1 MVKPNVYFSFAYTQK
16 RDIKL
21 FFRGRK
27 RRRLFGVLFFSS
39 SDKQFNI
46 CLCVC
51 AKLKYEVSSGGGHE
65 GTR

>member
-1 MVKPNVYFSFAYTQK
+1 MVKLNVYFSFAYTQK

-27 RRRLFGVLFFSS
+27 RRRLFGVFFSS

-46 CLCVC
+46 CLYVY
-51 AKLKYEVSSGGGHE
+51 AKLKYAVSSGGGHE
-65 GTR
+65 ETR

>member
-27 RRRLFGVLFFSS
+27 RRRLFGVPFFLPLI
-39 SDKQFNI
+39 NNLI
-46 CLCVC
+46 CLV
-51 AKLKYEVSSGGGHE
+51 YMQN
-65 GTR
+65 